1 MNQQLAAAYD
11 KLLKDYSDLTNGVR
25 MIRRAID
32 RACRAGALPAIERVG
47 ITPLEECEAIAR
59 VIYAVAARQK
69 GQGSAIRLVWLKSDE
84 LSN

>member
-59 VIYAVAARQK
+59 VIYAVAARQERP
-69 GQGSAIRLVWLKSDE
+69 GQRNSLGVAEVG
-84 LSN
+84 